1 MTHNLYIPISNRRI
15 HGIRAVFLLL
25 AIVSLTALLSAGG
38 HPTTE
43 LSTKFGYII
52 STAKGDYISASIANG
67 GLGSYYSYWIE
78 VPEGLT
84 SLEISIFDPDTGGA
98 HDIRGGTGWNT
109 TTSFLLY
116 NPASEPQTG
125 DLLDVGEDSSYDGKW
140 FNSWGV
146 IKNPMAGHWELRVV
160 STTSTGDDCNAFGVK
175 AEGWTLTSTV
185 AHSWNL
191 DTDPGWTK
199 DPDTADNEWAFGT
212 PVDGGNGDPS
222 SGHTGNNVYGYDNTA
237 DGLYATSM
245 GEMCLTT
252 GAIDCSSLQ
261 NTRLR
266 FWRWLGVEEWDDAK
280 IQVSTNGSDF
290 TQVDQIFG
298 IFDSSWTQI
307 TVDISYYA
315 DDQQS
320 VYLRWVMGPTDI
332 EGHSDPN
339 SYGWNI
345 DDIEIIHGEEIPVEL
360 NVYAD
365 SFVNYGLAGS
375 EGASQTVTVYP
386 YVDCGCAGRS
396 NDFDSDS
403 SASYALT
410 SRSGGYKWSA
420 TGVSG
425 DDSWQS
431 GAVPA
436 WTTDFFSDDY
446 GIWSESLTVTIPS
459 GDTSNFVTHYLGDH
473 GAAPPPPTAQP
484 QSGALRLYLPTSAG
498 AAPVKPYV
506 GQTVRFIS
514 GQNPPLVGQ
523 TTRLGI
529 RVDVTNPTPHAITF
543 SASNTVD
550 AYVPGGDVVYAGTAT
565 VSQGSVVAYPA
576 VTPGPYGWLQ
586 WNPGVVATK
595 TTASLYYHVDVTP
608 TAAGRLV
615 ITGTTPSS
623 VRSWDLSTDPRWTA
637 EGQWAWGTPSGGGG
651 TPGNPDPTS
660 GHTGSNVYGYNLS
673 GNYSDSMAAEYLTT
687 KVIDCSGLSNVQ
699 LRFWRW
705 LNVEGSTN
713 DHAVIEVSNDN
724 STWTKIYENPADTAV
739 TDAAWT
745 QVTYDI
751 SAVADNQ
758 STVYI
763 RWAMGPTNGSATYSG
778 WNIDDIE
785 LWGDADGNGTTATY
799 VDETGNTT
807 QPRATFTFGPLC
819 ELAVTTGT
827 DLPTRALVSDFGSEW
842 AGGEPVLRWAT
853 AAEQG
858 TAGFHVSRWDEAAG
872 GWRRLTEAPLPAL
885 PGHPQGGVYRLADP
899 EALPGQTYQYRIE
912 ELDVHGRVLDYGPFT
927 VTIPEPASNPDVVA
941 APPVDASGSRTPH
954 PRQRRDTDTPNLKPA
969 HLKTAVAGKTAA
981 DGARPEAAKVAVRA
995 DGLHAVTF
1003 DALAEALALP
1013 RAAVEALAH
1022 RGRLEITSGG
1032 RLVTYLTDLAPGAIV
1047 FYGRRSDSPYADAN
1061 VYRVAVGRGQLMA
1074 RADGAP
1080 PAAVASGLTFAT
1092 TQDAEEDHLPAP
1104 AVTRNPESD
1113 YWFWDY
1119 LFADHPTQGA
1129 KTFTV
1134 PTPAPA
1140 GTGAAALAVRL
1151 HGGTDT
1157 GFGTDHQVSV
1167 RLNGVNVG
1175 TARWDG
1181 LTARSLRF
1189 TIDPAILRDGANA
1202 VELAAHLN
1210 DGIPYSL
1217 VYVDGFAVDYV
1228 RQARADNDRLRL
1240 APGGMAPHA
1249 VAVDGFTRDDI
1260 VVLDITDP
1268 DAPVL
1273 QPTAVERTGRN
1284 WRAFF
1289 RCQPRHDY
1297 FAASA
1302 GTAAAVTA
1310 ASPDWPSRLRET
1322 ESGADY
1328 VVIAPQSLLEPAEA
1342 LAAYRA
1348 GQGHRALVV
1357 DLADIYDEF
1366 NHGRSS
1372 PHAIRD
1378 FLAWAVAH
1386 WSVAPRHVV
1395 LAGRGTYDYRDLG
1408 GFGDNLLPPLYLGT
1422 SHGLAAADN
1431 RFACVAGDDNVPDLA
1446 IGRLPAA
1453 TAAEL
1458 QAMVDKI
1465 IAYEAL
1471 PGGAWSRRALVVAD
1485 NPDPAG
1491 DFPADSETVAAE
1503 LPPWLRLRRIS
1514 LAEQTAVEA
1523 REALVSGIATGA
1535 GLVNYLGHGGVD
1547 RLAAEG
1553 VLRLD
1558 DVPLLANGAR
1568 LPLVLAFTCAAGE
1581 CTIPGYPGLGEAL
1594 LTRPAGGAI
1603 AVYAPAG
1610 LSDNAAAV
1618 ELNAALAAEL
1628 GRGHATLGEALR
1640 AALAAWAPADP
1651 TAAYHRDLYILLGDP
1666 ALRLVR

>member
-1 MTHNLYIPISNRRI
+1 MVVGPNAP
-15 HGIRAVFLLL
+15 LL
-25 AIVSLTALLSAGG
+25 V
-38 HPTTE
+38 
-43 LSTKFGYII
+43 
-52 STAKGDYISASIANG
+52 GDYISNVS
-67 GLGSYYSYWIE
+67 GLNSYLVFFIE
-78 VPEGLT
+78 VPPGLPSGT
-84 SLEISIFDPDTGGA
+84 RLYIEIFDADIGDTFDQSLNELGEPILSDPDSQVIYYLDQPDGA
-98 HDIRGGTGWNT
+98 PYANSGLIGPDPDDCD
-109 TTSFLLY
+109 S
-116 NPASEPQTG
+116 G
-125 DLLDVGEDSSYDGKW
+125 DCYDGNE
-140 FNSWGV
+140 FNV
-146 IKNPMAGHWELRVV
+146 PLNFTVLDPTPGHWRLRVIMQ
-160 STTSTGDDCNAFGVK
+160 SGDGTTFKGNDINYFEVAAFTDPI
-175 AEGWTLTSTV
+175 EYSF
-185 AHSWNL
+185 NL
-191 DTDPGWTK
+191 DSDPGWTE
-199 DPDTADNEWAFGT
+199 DPSGTAWEWGPPDAENTVGDPTEAPEGFTNIYGYAIGGEYGEITNSYGECLVVNPPIDFSSAARYNISFQKWLGLAADDKASFEASINPSDPGSWVKVASYDSTADIEWTTLSFSQLDIPELRHQPEVAF
-212 PVDGGNGDPS
+212 
-222 SGHTGNNVYGYDNTA
+222 
-237 DGLYATSM
+237 
-245 GEMCLTT
+245 
-252 GAIDCSSLQ
+252 
-261 NTRLR
+261 
-266 FWRWLGVEEWDDAK
+266 
-280 IQVSTNGSDF
+280 
-290 TQVDQIFG
+290 
-298 IFDSSWTQI
+298 
-307 TVDISYYA
+307 
-315 DDQQS
+315 
-320 VYLRWVMGPTDI
+320 RWVMGPSNQTD
-332 EGHSDPN
+332 HSF
-339 SYGWNI
+339 GWNI
-345 DDIEIIHGEEIPVEL
+345 TDIQIRIYPEINI
-360 NVYAD
+360 YAYPFVVNGWDGSGMIYD
-365 SFVNYGLAGS
+365 SF
-375 EGASQTVTVYP
+375 TFYP
-386 YVDCGCAGRS
+386 YVTCGCSVYS
-396 NDFDSDS
+396 NDFDAAFSGTTNATYYFEGRLIEADLTPAYES
-403 SASYALT
+403 SFVSSTSAGSWAQNALDGWN
-410 SRSGGYKWSA
+410 SQNSA
-420 TGVSG
+420 
-425 DDSWQS
+425 
-431 GAVPA
+431 AE
-436 WTTDFFSDDY
+436 Y
-446 GIWSESLTVTIPS
+446 GLWSEMITLEAP
-459 GDTSNFVTHYLGDH
+459 GTSEPNNIISHYLGNYKTLT
-473 GAAPPPPTAQP
+473 PPPSSSPGDPGNDALRFYLLDSDFQKPLKPFMLQSVQQVLGPAQP
-484 QSGALRLYLPTSAG
+484 T
-498 AAPVKPYV
+498 
-506 GQTVRFIS
+506 IS
-514 GQNPPLVGQ
+514 E
-523 TTRLGI
+523 TTTI
-529 RVDVTNPTPHAITF
+529 RISVAVVNPTPYAITF
-543 SASNTVD
+543 DSSHLIKVYIPASSVD
-550 AYVPGGDVVYAGTAT
+550 GNITYAGHLTG
-565 VSQGSVVAYPA
+565 VIDPLPDEPFSQP
-576 VTPGPYGWLQ
+576 TGPTNSYIE
-586 WNPGVVATK
+586 WNPGELPPRS
-595 TTASLYYHVDVTP
+595 TAILRYWLDVTP
-608 TAAGRLV
+608 LTTNAFLV
-615 ITGTTPSS
+615 TGQPDPTGVNDTGTTAFFE
-623 VRSWDLSTDPRWTA
+623 D
-637 EGQWAWGTPSGGGG
+637 EMG
-651 TPGNPDPTS
+651 
-660 GHTGSNVYGYNLS
+660 
-673 GNYSDSMAAEYLTT
+673 
-687 KVIDCSGLSNVQ
+687 
-699 LRFWRW
+699 
-705 LNVEGSTN
+705 
-713 DHAVIEVSNDN
+713 
-724 STWTKIYENPADTAV
+724 ADF
-739 TDAAWT
+739 
-745 QVTYDI
+745 
-751 SAVADNQ
+751 
-758 STVYI
+758 
-763 RWAMGPTNGSATYSG
+763 
-778 WNIDDIE
+778 
-785 LWGDADGNGTTATY
+785 L
-799 VDETGNTT
+799 
-807 QPRATFTFGPLC
+807 FGPICGLWVQAAS
-819 ELAVTTGT
+819 E
-827 DLPTRALVSDFGSEW
+827 LPTRALVSDFGSEW

-858 TAGFHVSRWDEAAG
+858 TAGFHVSRWDEDAG

-954 PRQRRDTDTPNLKPA
+954 PRQRRDADTPNLKPA

-981 DGARPEAAKVAVRA
+981 DGARPEAARVAVRA
-995 DGLHAVTF
+995 DGLHAVPF

-1273 QPTAVERTGRN
+1273 QPAAVERTGRN

-1357 DLADIYDEF
+1357 DHADIYDEF
-1366 NHGRSS
+1366 NHGCSS

>member
-1 MTHNLYIPISNRRI
+1 
-15 HGIRAVFLLL
+15 
-25 AIVSLTALLSAGG
+25 
-38 HPTTE
+38 
-43 LSTKFGYII
+43 
-52 STAKGDYISASIANG
+52 
-67 GLGSYYSYWIE
+67 
-78 VPEGLT
+78 
-84 SLEISIFDPDTGGA
+84 
-98 HDIRGGTGWNT
+98 
-109 TTSFLLY
+109 
-116 NPASEPQTG
+116 
-125 DLLDVGEDSSYDGKW
+125 
-140 FNSWGV
+140 
-146 IKNPMAGHWELRVV
+146 
-160 STTSTGDDCNAFGVK
+160 
-175 AEGWTLTSTV
+175 
-185 AHSWNL
+185 
-191 DTDPGWTK
+191 
-199 DPDTADNEWAFGT
+199 
-212 PVDGGNGDPS
+212 
-222 SGHTGNNVYGYDNTA
+222 
-237 DGLYATSM
+237 
-245 GEMCLTT
+245 
-252 GAIDCSSLQ
+252 
-261 NTRLR
+261 
-266 FWRWLGVEEWDDAK
+266 
-280 IQVSTNGSDF
+280 
-290 TQVDQIFG
+290 
-298 IFDSSWTQI
+298 
-307 TVDISYYA
+307 
-315 DDQQS
+315 
-320 VYLRWVMGPTDI
+320 
-332 EGHSDPN
+332 
-339 SYGWNI
+339 
-345 DDIEIIHGEEIPVEL
+345 
-360 NVYAD
+360 
-365 SFVNYGLAGS
+365 
-375 EGASQTVTVYP
+375 
-386 YVDCGCAGRS
+386 
-396 NDFDSDS
+396 
-403 SASYALT
+403 
-410 SRSGGYKWSA
+410 
-420 TGVSG
+420 
-425 DDSWQS
+425 
-431 GAVPA
+431 
-436 WTTDFFSDDY
+436 
-446 GIWSESLTVTIPS
+446 
-459 GDTSNFVTHYLGDH
+459 
-473 GAAPPPPTAQP
+473 
-484 QSGALRLYLPTSAG
+484 
-498 AAPVKPYV
+498 
-506 GQTVRFIS
+506 
-514 GQNPPLVGQ
+514 
-523 TTRLGI
+523 
-529 RVDVTNPTPHAITF
+529 
-543 SASNTVD
+543 
-550 AYVPGGDVVYAGTAT
+550 
-565 VSQGSVVAYPA
+565 
-576 VTPGPYGWLQ
+576 
-586 WNPGVVATK
+586 
-595 TTASLYYHVDVTP
+595 
-608 TAAGRLV
+608 
-615 ITGTTPSS
+615 
-623 VRSWDLSTDPRWTA
+623 
-637 EGQWAWGTPSGGGG
+637 
-651 TPGNPDPTS
+651 
-660 GHTGSNVYGYNLS
+660 
-673 GNYSDSMAAEYLTT
+673 
-687 KVIDCSGLSNVQ
+687 
-699 LRFWRW
+699 
-705 LNVEGSTN
+705 
-713 DHAVIEVSNDN
+713 
-724 STWTKIYENPADTAV
+724 
-739 TDAAWT
+739 
-745 QVTYDI
+745 
-751 SAVADNQ
+751 
-758 STVYI
+758 
-763 RWAMGPTNGSATYSG
+763 
-778 WNIDDIE
+778 
-785 LWGDADGNGTTATY
+785 
-799 VDETGNTT
+799 
-807 QPRATFTFGPLC
+807 
-819 ELAVTTGT
+819 
-827 DLPTRALVSDFGSEW
+827 
-842 AGGEPVLRWAT
+842 
-853 AAEQG
+853 
-858 TAGFHVSRWDEAAG
+858 
-872 GWRRLTEAPLPAL
+872 
-885 PGHPQGGVYRLADP
+885 
-899 EALPGQTYQYRIE
+899 
-912 ELDVHGRVLDYGPFT
+912 
-927 VTIPEPASNPDVVA
+927 
-941 APPVDASGSRTPH
+941 
-954 PRQRRDTDTPNLKPA
+954 
-969 HLKTAVAGKTAA
+969 
-981 DGARPEAAKVAVRA
+981 
-995 DGLHAVTF
+995 
-1003 DALAEALALP
+1003 
-1013 RAAVEALAH
+1013 
-1022 RGRLEITSGG
+1022 
-1032 RLVTYLTDLAPGAIV
+1032 
-1047 FYGRRSDSPYADAN
+1047 

-1074 RADGAP
+1074 RANGAP

-1092 TQDAEEDHLPAP
+1092 TKDAEEDHLPAP

-1119 LFADHPTQGA
+1119 LFADHPTLGV

-1446 IGRLPAA
+1446 VGRLPAA

-1465 IAYEAL
+1465 IAYEAQ
-1471 PGGAWSRRALVVAD
+1471 PDGAWSRRALVVAD

-1491 DFPADSETVAAE
+1491 DFPADSETVAAA

-1514 LAEQTAVEA
+1514 LAEQTALEA

-1558 DVPLLANGAR
+1558 DIPSLANGAR

-1594 LTRPAGGAI
+1594 LARPAGGAI

-1610 LSDNAAAV
+1610 LSDNTAAV

-1628 GRGHATLGEALR
+1628 GRGHAMLGDAIR
-1640 AALAAWAPADP
+1640 AALAAWEPADP
-1651 TAAYHRDLYILLGDP
+1651 AAGYHRDLYILLGDP